1 MSKPILC
8 SELISAF
15 TQPKRALALYQGGR
29 IADDMIRKKQADLVK
44 SQKFVLS
51 NSLIENA
58 FDVSMQKPS
67 VLLEMM
73 ESVKIPFDNIFI
85 EWNEEHRQ
93 QYMKTFWRKQKRLDK
108 TVKS

>member
-44 SQKFVLS
+44 SQKFVL
-51 NSLIENA
+51 NESLVENA
-58 FDVSMQKPS
+58 FHISMEKPS

-73 ESVKIPFDNIFI
+73 DNLKMPFDNIFI

-93 QYMKTFWRKQKRLDK
+93 QYMKDFWKSQKSHLFK
-108 TVKS
+108 I

>member
-1 MSKPILC
+1 MFGILYGRNIMSKPILC

-15 TQPKRALALYQGGR
+15 TQPKRAIALYQGGR

-51 NSLIENA
+51 ESLVENA

-73 ESVKIPFDNIFI
+73 ENVKILEKAKKCLSI
-85 EWNEEHRQ
+85 
-93 QYMKTFWRKQKRLDK
+93 
-108 TVKS
+108 